1 MKTAM
6 LAAFAALLLF
16 GAASDAWAQVG
27 RIETFHFAS
36 RNVADPVEV
45 ETYFPAG
52 ARPGEKLP
60 VVLILASEAYFEPR
74 IGLHEKLD
82 AAMGLSLPRAVVVAV
97 RMSVYR
103 EPERYA
109 RLLDRELLPA
119 LHARWPGLAAY
130 PVKGLL
136 GFSRGAN
143 DTLDVALQA
152 PAVAERVALLSPG
165 WLIYDP
171 ARQKI
176 VENITPDAVGRIDQ
190 APAGDYPRFWFA
202 WGDGESEWERRSCEN
217 GAAII
222 AALRA
227 RGMQAEQGASASGDH
242 GLRLLSDLLLP
253 ALDWLLTAPD

>member
-1 MKTAM
+1 M
-6 LAAFAALLLF
+6 LAAFAALLLS
-16 GAASDAWAQVG
+16 GAAPAAWAQAG
-27 RIETFHFAS
+27 RIETFRMAS
-36 RNVADPVEV
+36 ASVADPVEV

-52 ARPGEKLP
+52 HRAGEKLP

-74 IGLHEKLD
+74 IGLREKLD
-82 AAMGLSLPRAVVVAV
+82 AAMGQSLPRAVVVAV

-143 DTLDVALQA
+143 DTLDVALRA

-171 ARQKI
+171 AKQAI
-176 VENITPDAVGRIDQ
+176 VENFTPAAVGRIEQ
-190 APAGDYPRFWFA
+190 APARPYPRFWFA
-202 WGDGESEWERRSCEN
+202 WGDGRSEWESRSRGN
-217 GAAII
+217 GATVI

-227 RGMQAEQGASASGDH
+227 RGMRAEQGASVPGDH
-242 GLRLLSDLLLP
+242 GLRLLSDLLFP
-253 ALDWLLTAPD
+253 AFHWLLTTPD